1 MTKLVKRIVSVAVS
15 AAEIISAAAIG
26 TIGTAASAAT
36 VSSSVNTIAVGT
48 SHSLVIKKDKTL
60 WAAGDNSLGQLGVS
74 SVSDSDGVKVMSNVV
89 YAEANDDSS
98 FAIDANGTLYGWGDN
113 ANGQVAPT
121 SSSEVITKPTK
132 IMDNVA
138 QVAAGDTHTIAL
150 TTDGTVYG
158 WGSNDYGELG
168 FAVNY
173 STNNAVK
180 IMDNVSDIAA
190 GDGFSLFVTK
200 NGELYACGDN
210 SSGQLG
216 EGDYNSRTTPVKVI
230 NDGVSMAEAGTAHS
244 VVLKKDG
251 TVLTAGVN
259 DNGQLGNGSDYISNK
274 FVNAKVSNAA
284 AVFAGENSSGALGT
298 NGTLYTWGE
307 NSSAQLLNGRTI
319 DVNTPVSVANN
330 VASYAVGEF
339 HALMLKTDGSISS
352 AGDGAY
358 GQLFTSNL
366 SSVTS
371 AVKVLNKVVSY
382 SAGADHAAAVDSDG
396 KLYTWGSNDRGQLG
410 LGDTTSRSK
419 PTKVNTRIEFTK
431 VWCGNKM
438 TFALAS
444 DNSVYVFGDNTD
456 GLLGMKTKS
465 ATVTTPQQN
474 WLIPDG
480 KEFEI
485 YPSEGFVMAL
495 IDGSVYGWGRN
506 NASRLLDLD
515 AKNPEPVII
524 GDAPANVTKLAVGN
538 NHVLALDKDNTV
550 WVWGGNSSGQLGASD
565 VGNKTA
571 TPTKL
576 EIYRTA
582 KRNEE
587 PVLEADTFT
596 DIAAD
601 EDHSL
606 VLDKE
611 GRVWAFGS
619 NSNCQ
624 LGTDTRRIKTPECV
638 AKKVTSIYAGKVTCA
653 VIFSDGTI
661 SLSGINS
668 NGELGDGTTRNSDGF
683 VSDTGKSATDASI
696 GSGFGGYL
704 RGDGT
709 LYCWGINNYGQ
720 VGNSSGGAQTTPATV
735 IKDGLIIT
743 VNQPTNVTLDKT
755 TATVKPN
762 GTVQLTA
769 TVTPSDAA
777 ASYTWSSSNTT
788 VATVSSNGLVKG
800 VKNGTADI
808 TVKTQNGK
816 TAVCKVTVSTAVTSF
831 SVTPSKKKTLTV
843 GASFTF
849 KTKVYPTNADDKT
862 LTYESSDTD
871 VVTVTADGKVTGVS
885 TGRAVIT
892 VRSKSN
898 PSKIKKVTVTVRPE
912 KVTITYRKSTTNGII
927 LKWDDAEGADGYVVY
942 RKVYKSSA
950 ASKIIADTEDST
962 SFTDETAV
970 AGKKY
975 VYSVKAYTIINGK
988 KVYSANSKQ
997 YAITAK

>member
-1 MTKLVKRIVSVAVS
+1 MTKLVKRIVSVALS
-15 AAEIISAAAIG
+15 AAEMISAAAIG
-26 TIGTAASAAT
+26 TVGTASAAS
-36 VSSSVNTIAVGT
+36 VSAGISTIAVGT
-48 SHSLVIKKDKTL
+48 SHSLVVKNDKSL

-74 SVSDSDGVKVMSNVV
+74 SVSESEGVKVLTNIV
-89 YAEANDDSS
+89 YAEANDDVS

-113 ANGQVAPT
+113 ASGQAVP
-121 SSSEVITKPTK
+121 SSSQDIISTPTK

-138 QVAAGDTHTIAL
+138 AVAAGDTHTIAL
-150 TTDGTVYG
+150 KTDGTVYG

-168 FAVNY
+168 FSANY
-173 STNNAVK
+173 TINNAVK

-190 GDGFSLFVTK
+190 GDGFSLFVTNK
-200 NGELYACGDN
+200 GELYACGDN

-216 EGDYNSRTTPVKVI
+216 EGDYTSRSTPVKVLG
-230 NDGVSMAEAGTAHS
+230 DGVSMAEAGAAHS

-251 TVLTAGVN
+251 TVLTSGIN
-259 DNGQLGNGSDYISNK
+259 ENGQLGTGSDYISNK
-274 FVNAKVSNAA
+274 FSAAKVSGAA

-298 NGTLYTWGE
+298 NGTLYTWGA
-307 NSSAQLLNGRTI
+307 NASGQLLNGRTD
-319 DVNTPVSVANN
+319 DVNSPISVVTGA
-330 VASYAVGEF
+330 ASYAVGEF
-339 HALMLKTDGSISS
+339 HALALKTDGSVVS

-358 GQLFTSNL
+358 GQLLTSNL

-371 AVKVLNKVVSY
+371 AVKVLNNVVSY

-410 LGDTTSRSK
+410 QGDTTARSK
-419 PTKVNTRIEFTK
+419 PTKVNTKIEFSK
-431 VWCGNKM
+431 VWCGNKV

-444 DNSVYVFGDNTD
+444 DNTVYIFGDNSE

-465 ATVTTPQQN
+465 ATVSTLQQN

-485 YPSEGFVMAL
+485 YPSDGFVLML

-506 NASRLLDLD
+506 NASRLLDLES
-515 AKNPEPVII
+515 KNAEPTII
-524 GDAPANVTKLAVGN
+524 GDAPSNITKLAVGS

-576 EIYRTA
+576 EIYRAA

-601 EDHSL
+601 ADHSM
-606 VLDKE
+606 VLDKD

-638 AKKVTSIYAGKVTCA
+638 AKKVTAVAAGDVTCA
-653 VIFSDGTI
+653 VIFADGTL
-661 SLSGINS
+661 SLSGTNT
-668 NGELGDGTTRNSDGF
+668 NGELGDGTTRNNSGF
-683 VSDTGKSATDASI
+683 VSDTGKNAASVAL
-696 GSGFGGYL
+696 GNGFGGYI
-704 RGDGT
+704 RNDST
-709 LYCWGINNYGQ
+709 LYCWGKNSSGQ

-735 IKDGLIIT
+735 IRDAMVVVLS
-743 VNQPTNVTLDKT
+743 QPTAVTLDKT
-755 TATVKPN
+755 SATIAPN
-762 GTVQLTA
+762 GTLQLNA
-769 TVTPSDAA
+769 TITPSDAVPTL
-777 ASYTWSSSNTT
+777 SWSSSNDK
-788 VATVSSNGLVKG
+788 VATVSAGGLVTAVSK
-800 VKNGTADI
+800 GTANI

-816 TAVCKVTVSTAVTSF
+816 TAVCKVTVSVSVTSF
-831 SVTPSKKKTLTV
+831 SVTPSKTKTMTV
-843 GASFTF
+843 GTSFTF
-849 KTKVYPTNADDKT
+849 KKNVYPENADDKT
-862 LTYESSDTD
+862 LLYESSDTD
-871 VVTVTADGKVTGVS
+871 VVTVTAGGKVTAVS
-885 TGRAVIT
+885 SGRAVIT
-892 VRSKSN
+892 VKSRSN
-898 PSKIKKVTVTVRPE
+898 PSKIRKVTVTVRPE
-912 KVTITYRKSTTNGII
+912 KVNITYRKSTAAGIT
-927 LKWDDAEGADGYVVY
+927 LKWDDADGADGYVVY
-942 RKVYKSSA
+942 RKIYKSSA
-950 ASKIIADTEDST
+950 NSKIIADTEDAT
-962 SFTDETAV
+962 SFRDETAV

-988 KVYSANSKQ
+988 KVYSVNSKQ